1 MFTVYAKRADIGEFL
16 SREGSP
22 CVENIIFRFSLLLFF
37 LVWISFFPP
46 FLLCFCSSSSS
57 SFSCTYCAS
66 IFSLLERD
74 EMTVEMRFF
83 LHSNWHLVRVGK
95 LEIKVLQGEVLLELV
110 DFLSCFDIDA
120 NKSRFSVYLSSHT
133 SLNLSIFFLGLF
145 LCVYFIP
152 FDASRVFS
160 PALIRTREKIK

>member
-37 LVWISFFPP
+37 LVWISFFPS
-46 FLLCFCSSSSS
+46 FLLCFCSSSS

-120 NKSRFSVYLSSHT
+120 NKSRFFVYLSSHT
-133 SLNLSIFFLGLF
+133 SLNLPIFFLVCSYAYTLF
-145 LCVYFIP
+145 LSMQVE
-152 FDASRVFS
+152 FS
-160 PALIRTREKIK
+160 LQRL

>member
-133 SLNLSIFFLGLF
+133 SLNLPIFFFLVCSYAYTLF
-145 LCVYFIP
+145 HSMQV
-152 FDASRVFS
+152 VFS
-160 PALIRTREKIK
+160 LQRL